1 MNTENNNQKYN
12 DKEIKAG
19 LEKDDML
26 KVLNNSVQVAWAGTK
41 PTGFSTTLKGKTKE
55 VVKDTKAKKGRVR
68 ASATV
73 LETRNNILGK
83 MLSIYQQACK
93 YYKEGTH
100 PSDVRGVRIVSTDRV
115 AEIQAKVDEM
125 ARQLDDLRVEALREW
140 DTIRAESIEGLGDNI
155 HEVNVPHNGEEF
167 LSEFK
172 IAVSWTSTP
181 MAIKKG
187 TIFDG
192 MTEEIANK
200 VIAQSEKTRID
211 VMARNH
217 AKVIKPAMDELKK
230 AIKAVL
236 GGDRLHQKTFDK
248 LKAAAVELKEL
259 NWFEFDVI
267 NDIVRDLEEVGSI
280 QRDHLGKAGSATR
293 KLAATAIEDVYNQAE
308 RTASRLAVCGL

>member
-1 MNTENNNQKYN
+1 MNTINQYN

-19 LEKDDML
+19 LEESEIL
-26 KVLNNSVQVAWAGTK
+26 AVLNNTVQVTWVGSK
-41 PTGFSTTLKGKTKE
+41 PTGFSATLKGKTKE
-55 VVKDTKAKKGRVR
+55 VVKDTNAKKGRVR

-73 LETRNNILGK
+73 LETRNNALGK
-83 MLSIYQQACK
+83 MLSVVQQAQMK
-93 YYKEGTH
+93 YKVGTH

-115 AEIQAKVDEM
+115 AEIQAMVDEM
-125 ARQLDDLRVEALREW
+125 SKQLDDLRVEALREW
-140 DTIRAESIEGLGDNI
+140 DTIRADSIEGLGDNI
-155 HEVNVPHNGEEF
+155 HEVNVPQNGEEF

-172 IAVSWTSTP
+172 IAVSWSAAP

-187 TIFDG
+187 TIFEG
-192 MTEEIANK
+192 MTEEVANK

-217 AKVIKPAMDELKK
+217 SKVLEPAMKKLKE
-230 AIKAVL
+230 AIKKVTK
-236 GGDRLHQKTFDK
+236 GERLHQKTFDE
-248 LKAAAVELKEL
+248 LKEAAAELKEL

-267 NDIVRDLEEVGSI
+267 NDIVRDLQEVGSI
-280 QRDHLGKAGSATR
+280 QRDHLGKTGSATR